1 MQSGA
6 ALGIALAITAIILAS
21 IFTALLSVLGR
32 SAHNRKKAN
41 FVPTVK
47 NILFLTN
54 ATAKSELAHNMQ
66 GLHQNSDPMERQP

>member
-47 NILFLTN
+47 NILFFNKRYGKKRTG
-54 ATAKSELAHNMQ
+54 T
-66 GLHQNSDPMERQP
+66 